1 MVRRGSR
8 GRRTA
13 DGQTDGVSALEAM
26 RTQRAVRHFRS
37 EPIGLDVIESLIFHA
52 TRAPS
57 AGNRQPWE
65 FVVVTDSSRRRQVA
79 EIYRTS
85 SFQLFKALVEGA
97 TDEQSRRVYRDAL
110 YLSEHLDEAPVLI
123 LVCVHVP
130 TPRSVGQQLAS
141 VYPAAQ
147 NLMLAARAHGL
158 GTVLTTIHKRSDIEV
173 KELLSIPDDVETV
186 CLIPVG
192 YPSRPE
198 QAFRPVSSRRAVR
211 DVLHWE
217 QFHS

>member
-1 MVRRGSR
+1 M
-8 GRRTA
+8 
-13 DGQTDGVSALEAM
+13 SALEAM

-65 FVVVTDSSRRRQVA
+65 FVVVTDSSRRRQFA
-79 EIYRTS
+79 EIYRSS
-85 SFQLFKALVEGA
+85 SFKQFEALVEGA
-97 TDEQSRRVYRDAL
+97 TDEKSRRVYRDAL

-130 TPRSVGQQLAS
+130 TLRTVAQQLAS

-158 GTVLTTIHKRSDIEV
+158 GSVLTTIHKRSDIEV
-173 KELLSIPDDVETV
+173 RELLSIPDDVETV

-198 QAFRPVSSRRAVR
+198 QAFRPINSRRAVR

-217 QFHS
+217 QFPS